1 MEFFNAEDLNLEK
14 HFKESYGSVDF
25 LIARAK
31 KGEVSCQSD
40 LGIAYCEG
48 IEGFVEKDTEKAIG
62 WLDTAVQ
69 NGCILP
75 SVILKLGQLL
85 DLTRKP
91 HNQRKAYDLYHRA
104 ARLGSTPAQLNLAEM
119 YRCGVEGVVNIDIKE
134 AFEWFKIAAEET
146 TIEYSTELGSL
157 SLPVLGTMNKIRN
170 SLDDNRQKA
179 LTSLYKYYLEGD
191 CPEGKPQP
199 TKAVH
204 YLTRAAELGN
214 TEAQLNLGKIYL
226 EGRCE
231 QSRDLRKAKRWLEKA
246 SASGHVEA
254 NEVGLIW

>member
-1 MEFFNAEDLNLEK
+1 MDFFSAEDFNLK
-14 HFKESYGSVDF
+14 NYFKESYGSVDF

-31 KGEVSCQSD
+31 MGEVFCQSD
-40 LGIAYCEG
+40 LGTAYCEG
-48 IEGFVEKDTEKAIG
+48 IEGFVEKDTKKAIG

-75 SVILKLGQLL
+75 SVIQKLGQLL
-85 DLTRKP
+85 DLTGEP

-119 YRCGVEGVVNIDIKE
+119 YRCGVEGVVNMDIKE
-134 AFEWFKIAAEET
+134 AFEWFKIAAGET

-157 SLPVLGTMNKIRN
+157 SLPIFGTMNKIRN
-170 SLDDNRQKA
+170 SVDFRQRA
-179 LTSLYKYYLEGD
+179 LTFLYKYYLEGD

-231 QSRDLRKAKRWLEKA
+231 QFRDLRKAKRWLEKA